1 MKQFQYSPMSVGQMA
16 ISLFAANEGYLDDVD
31 VKKVVDF
38 ERALQSYVKSARA
51 ELLAKIDSTGD
62 FNDEIAQAMHAA
74 IKDFKANN
82 TW

>member
-1 MKQFQYSPMSVGQMA
+1 MKQVQYSPMSVAQMA

-31 VKKVVDF
+31 VKKVVAF
-38 ERALQSYVKSARA
+38 EQALQSYVKTSQS
-51 ELLAKIDSTGD
+51 ELMDKINATGD
-62 FNDEIAQAMHAA
+62 YNDAIQTAMHAA